1 MALTKADI
9 IVGLREVGVRPGIV
23 LMVHTSL
30 SALGRVEGGAAA
42 VIEALIEALGP
53 DGTLVMPAFAEPSE
67 VFDVRTSPATTGAIA
82 EAFRTW
88 PGVRRSLHPTH
99 SVCALGPLAEEL
111 CAGHIQEATPFSHS
125 SPWGKIARHPQ
136 GYVLLLGVDQNSNV
150 LLHVAEDVIDAPYLS
165 IVVADYRDPDTEEIR
180 QKQLTRFP
188 QGHRDFL
195 ALDSLFLETGAMR
208 QGKIGNASCSLI
220 HAGKALELL
229 ILALR
234 RDATAVLCSNPRC
247 DDCLRHRAALRRVKL
262 AEEAF
267 TLAAVADDVS
277 PSLQDLPWTLQ
288 VLGRAGVRDV
298 ELGPAMMAAL
308 VQGGESAHLD
318 AAEALADAQARVISV
333 AWRLTAEDW
342 RPGTL
347 TSIEPVLEVAQRLG
361 ARKLVLSP
369 TPPATE
375 NLQWLD
381 EAEHFLIELRPA
393 AEAAEVELLVENVP
407 GTPLASAAACA
418 ALFEALPEGT
428 AKLAF
433 NPAHFAQVGE
443 RPVLEALVKNK
454 LKRYVGQL
462 YACDGCGPAAP
473 LREDYVPVA
482 QGEGQ
487 VKEIISNLRARSF
500 AGSICL
506 RTGWDT
512 GEAAF
517 MTQAAAF
524 WRLLEA
530 L

>member
-9 IVGLREVGVRPGIV
+9 VTGLRQVGVRPGMVLIV
-23 LMVHTSL
+23 HASL
-30 SALGRVEGGAAA
+30 SALGQVEGGAAA

-53 DGTLVMPAFAEPSE
+53 DGTLVMPAFAEPGE

-88 PGVRRSLHPTH
+88 AGVHRSVHPTH
-99 SVCALGPLAEEL
+99 SVCALGPLAEQL
-111 CAGHIQEATPFSHS
+111 CAGHVQEATPFSRS
-125 SPWGKIARHPQ
+125 SPWGRIARHPQ
-136 GYVLLLGVDQNSNV
+136 GYVLLLGVDQSSNV
-150 LLHVAEDVIDAPYLS
+150 LLHVAEDVIDAPYLGT
-165 IVVADYRDPDTEEIR
+165 VVADYRDPDTGEIR

-208 QGKIGNASCSLI
+208 QGKIGNATCSLI
-220 HAGKALELL
+220 HAGKALDLL

-247 DDCLRHRAALRRVKL
+247 DDCLRHRAAIRRVKL
-262 AEEAF
+262 AEESF

-277 PSLQDLPWTLQ
+277 PSLQELPWTLQ

-298 ELGPAMMAAL
+298 ELGPAIMTAL
-308 VQGGESAHLD
+308 VQGGESAQLD
-318 AAEALADAQARVISV
+318 AAEALADARAGVLSV
-333 AWRLTAEDW
+333 AWRLPAENW
-342 RPGTL
+342 RPSAM
-347 TSIEPVLEVAQRLG
+347 TSLEPAIEVAQRLG

-369 TPPATE
+369 GPPAV
-375 NLQWLD
+375 
-381 EAEHFLIELRPA
+381 EAQEWIEEARQFLCELLPA
-393 AEAAEVELLVENVP
+393 AQAAEVEVLVENVS
-407 GTPLASAAACA
+407 GTPLASAGACA
-418 ALFEALPEGT
+418 ALFEALPEGA

-433 NPAHFAQVGE
+433 NPAHFAQAEE
-443 RPVLEALVKNK
+443 RPVLEALVKKK

-462 YACDGCGPAAP
+462 YACDGCGPGAP
-473 LREDYVPVA
+473 LKEDYVPVG

-506 RTGWDT
+506 RTGWGT

-517 MTQAAAF
+517 MSQAAAF